1 MKKKKLC
8 AILVFVVA
16 LAMTSSAFAYVDPIR
31 NEMGTNTGSDEHP
44 WGGEIYQPGGGG
56 ASRILLIQIGNPL
69 SLMNFF
75 QILPYLNT
83 RNDIPLVRGNGGLS
97 RAYVRPSDPNP
108 SNSAVNQVTTYRG
121 N

>member
-1 MKKKKLC
+1 MKKKSLC

-16 LAMTSSAFAYVDPIR
+16 LAMMTSAFAYVDPIR
-31 NEMGTNTGSDEHP
+31 NEGGINNGSDEHP
-44 WGGEIYQPGGGG
+44 WGGEVYQPGGGG
-56 ASRILLIQIGNPL
+56 ASNIFLIQIGNPL

-97 RAYVRPSDPNP
+97 RAYMRPSESNT
-108 SNSAVNQVTTYRG
+108 SNSAVNQATTYRG